1 MLFAQD
7 HLLKVRS
14 VTSLTSRRPLP
25 RAEKAAEGYRLS
37 WRGVAVMGVLN
48 VTPDSFS
55 DGGQWGSAE
64 AAVQAA
70 EAMAAAGALIVDVG
84 GESTRPGAE
93 PVSVEVECDRV
104 LPVIRA
110 LEGSGIPISVDTR
123 RTEVAAAALAAGAHI
138 INDVSGLRDPQMIQV
153 CAEKGVPAVIMH
165 MRGEPRTMQQQT
177 DYADLEGEVFG
188 FLREQAERALAA
200 GVPSVVLDPG
210 LGFAKT
216 AEQNVVLLKALPR
229 LVAYG
234 YPVLVGA
241 SRKSFVGKLSGIA
254 VPSERDSAS
263 VAVHLFAASRGAA
276 LVRVHNVP
284 AHVSALATWEALHHD
299 AG

>member
-1 MLFAQD
+1 MG
-7 HLLKVRS
+7 
-14 VTSLTSRRPLP
+14 VTSLISRRPLP
-25 RAEKAAEGYRLS
+25 GAERTEEGYRLS

-55 DGGQWGSAE
+55 DGGQWGSVE

-70 EAMAAAGALIVDVG
+70 KAMAAAGALIVDIG

-93 PVSVEVECDRV
+93 PVPVEVECDRV

-110 LEGSGIPISVDTR
+110 LEGSGILLSVDTR

-138 INDVSGLRDPQMIQV
+138 INDVTGLRDPQMMQV

-165 MRGEPRTMQQQT
+165 MRGEPRTMQQLT
-177 DYADLEGEVFG
+177 DYDDLEGEVFG
-188 FLREQAERALAA
+188 FLKDQAERALAA
-200 GVPSVVLDPG
+200 GAPSVILDPG

-216 AEQNVVLLKALPR
+216 AEQNIALLRALPR

-241 SRKSFVGKLSGIA
+241 SRKSFVGQLSGIA
-254 VPSERDSAS
+254 VPKERDSAS
-263 VAVHLFAASRGAA
+263 VAVHLFAASRGAT
-276 LVRVHNVP
+276 LVRAHNVP
-284 AHVSALATWEALHHD
+284 AHVSALAAWEGLHCEPN
-299 AG
+299 

>member
-1 MLFAQD
+1 MLVARD
-7 HLLKVRS
+7 PGLPLTS

-25 RAEKAAEGYRLS
+25 RAEKVAEGYRLS

-55 DGGQWGSAE
+55 DGGQWGSVE

-70 EAMAAAGALIVDVG
+70 RAMAAAGALIVDIG

-123 RTEVAAAALAAGAHI
+123 RTEVAAAALAAGAHMV
-138 INDVSGLRDPQMIQV
+138 NDVTGLRDPQMIQV

-177 DYADLEGEVFG
+177 DYDDLEGEIFG
-188 FLREQAERALAA
+188 FLQAQAERALAA
-200 GVPSVVLDPG
+200 GVPSVVLDP
-210 LGFAKT
+210 A
-216 AEQNVVLLKALPR
+216 
-229 LVAYG
+229 
-234 YPVLVGA
+234 
-241 SRKSFVGKLSGIA
+241 
-254 VPSERDSAS
+254 
-263 VAVHLFAASRGAA
+263 
-276 LVRVHNVP
+276 
-284 AHVSALATWEALHHD
+284 
-299 AG
+299 

>member
-1 MLFAQD
+1 
-7 HLLKVRS
+7 V
-14 VTSLTSRRPLP
+14 
-25 RAEKAAEGYRLS
+25 AEGYRLS

-55 DGGQWGSAE
+55 DGGQWGSVE

-70 EAMAAAGALIVDVG
+70 RAMAAAGALIVDIG

-123 RTEVAAAALAAGAHI
+123 RTEVAAAALAAGAHMV
-138 INDVSGLRDPQMIQV
+138 NDVTGLRDPQMIQV

-177 DYADLEGEVFG
+177 DYDDLEGEIFG
-188 FLREQAERALAA
+188 FLQAQAERALAA

-216 AEQNVVLLKALPR
+216 AEQNVALLKALPR
-229 LVAYG
+229 LVACG

-241 SRKSFVGKLSGIA
+241 SRKSFVGKLAGIT
-254 VPSERDSAS
+254 VPKERDSAS
-263 VAVHLFAASRGAA
+263 VAVHLFAASQGAA

-284 AHVSALATWEALHHD
+284 AHVSALAVWEGLHRD
-299 AG
+299 PG

>member
-1 MLFAQD
+1 MGVNCLI
-7 HLLKVRS
+7 
-14 VTSLTSRRPLP
+14 SRRPLP
-25 RAEKAAEGYRLS
+25 GAEKTPEGYSLS
-37 WRGVAVMGVLN
+37 WRGVGVIGVLN

-55 DGGQWGSAE
+55 DGGQWGSVE

-70 EAMAAAGALIVDVG
+70 RAMAAAGALMVDIG

-110 LEGSGIPISVDTR
+110 LERSGIPISVDTR
-123 RTEVAAAALAAGAHI
+123 RTEVAAAALAAGAHL
-138 INDVSGLRDPQMIQV
+138 INDVTGLRDPQMMQI

-177 DYADLEGEVFG
+177 DYGDLEEEIFG
-188 FLREQAERALAA
+188 FLKAQAERALAA

-216 AEQNVVLLKALPR
+216 AEQNVALLKALPR

-241 SRKSFVGKLSGIA
+241 SRKSFVGKLAGIA
-254 VPSERDSAS
+254 VPRERDSAS
-263 VAVHLFAASRGAA
+263 VAAHLFAASQGAS

-284 AHVSALATWEALHHD
+284 AHVSALAAWEGLHCD
-299 AG
+299 PG